1 MVTCCFLGQS
11 QVYDKDIE
19 KRLNKAV
26 AEIAQANTSVRFLFC
41 GLDADN
47 KASYFDYAFTAVY
60 LAEQANPQKKIF
72 QSIVVEKEKRG
83 SFIAGLCNW
92 RAEVPSF
99 MVDEVLS
106 PPWVQEE
113 HTRSAYEQRIRN
125 WVIERSDYLISYQYD
140 CLCDYRYMA
149 DKNLLTAEKSII
161 DITAPTTRDAIHEKY
176 ALLPSQT
183 QAAME
188 LMLEGKTVPEIAD
201 ALGIIENE
209 AEKLLSQG
217 TRTVQEA
224 MAEDEIHPKKG
235 RCAVFALGP
244 ECYENLCLFHTT
256 VRYLMLH
263 KNVRTYYVYEAY
275 LNSTYQYV
283 LEQALQMCEND
294 GEIIYL
300 NTDLNPVEPPT
311 VPYAEKKI
319 EEMAGAFVYRC
330 VNAFPQGMKLINM
343 FPEYCICN
351 LSFPDSEGIK
361 DTIKGF
367 ANLESRNILFCDLAE
382 IFAGDKPWR
391 HTLDKSSKP
400 SSF

>member
-19 KRLNKAV
+19 KKLNKAV

-60 LAEQANPQKKIF
+60 LAKQANPQKKIF
-72 QSIVVEKEKRG
+72 QSIVVEKEKHG

-106 PPWVQEE
+106 PPWFQEE
-113 HTRSAYEQRIRN
+113 RTRTAYEQKIRN
-125 WVIERSDYLISYQYD
+125 WIIEKSDYLITYQYD
-140 CLCDYRYMA
+140 GLCDCRNMTN
-149 DKNLLTAEKSII
+149 KSLLTTEKSII
-161 DITAPTTRDAIHEKY
+161 DITTPATRDAVHEKY

-188 LMLEGKTVPEIAD
+188 LMLEGETMSEIAD
-201 ALGIIENE
+201 ALRVNESE

-217 TRTVQEA
+217 SRTVLEA
-224 MAEDEIHPKKG
+224 MVGNEIRPKKG
-235 RCAVFALGP
+235 RCAVFALEP

-256 VRYLMLH
+256 VRYLILH
-263 KNVRTYYVYEAY
+263 KNVRTFYVYEAY

-283 LEQALQMCEND
+283 LEQALQMCEDD

-311 VPYAEKKI
+311 VPYDAQKLNEVI
-319 EEMAGAFVYRC
+319 CAFVDRL
-330 VNAFPQGMKLINM
+330 VEAFSKGMNLIKL
-343 FPEYCICN
+343 FPEYCICS
-351 LSFPDSEGIK
+351 LSFSNAEVIK
-361 DTIKGF
+361 DMIKGF
-367 ANLESRNILFCDLAE
+367 TVPESRNILFCDLAD
-382 IFAGDKPWR
+382 ILAGDKPWR
-391 HTLDKSSKP
+391 HT
-400 SSF
+400 FG